1 MNSSDY
7 YGNMG
12 VLSRNMVS
20 APTMMAE
27 DFGTNALDS
36 LKTSSG
42 VSTDRYSETNVQVA
56 GIDEPDIVKTDGQ
69 NIYYSKQ
76 PNYYMYERMMVPS
89 NGILPYP
96 QATAET
102 DVIKSWPLSDMSLL
116 AKIDKTGEILVKDNM
131 LVVFS
136 GREINSSLV
145 SYMGKTV
152 ILSIARDITERK
164 KLDEQITQLAYF
176 DPLTKLPNRRLFD
189 DRLLQAI
196 SASTRSACHGA
207 LMFIDLDN
215 FKPLN
220 DTHGHEAGD
229 ELLIEAARRIKA
241 CIRATDTVSRFGG
254 DEFVVLINGLT
265 TERIASKSEA
275 VNISE
280 KIRNALAEP
289 YLLILRHGSVTDQ
302 TVEHQCTASIGVTL
316 FSNHK
321 ANSAEII
328 KRADAA
334 MYKAKQAGRNQIR
347 LDEAY

>member
-1 MNSSDY
+1 MLDITERKKAEYELRQSEERFRSIFECAADSVLLISMDGHVRDANQEACRT
-7 YGNMG
+7 YGFTLAEFIGMHVREFVQPDHINEF
-12 VLSRNMVS
+12 VDAFATIKSERNYFVQAVHIRKDGLPFPVELHI
-20 APTMMAE
+20 APLAQ
-27 DFGTNALDS
+27 N
-36 LKTSSG
+36 
-42 VSTDRYSETNVQVA
+42 SET
-56 GIDEPDIVKTDGQ
+56 
-69 NIYYSKQ
+69 
-76 PNYYMYERMMVPS
+76 
-89 NGILPYP
+89 
-96 QATAET
+96 
-102 DVIKSWPLSDMSLL
+102 LL
-116 AKIDKTGEILVKDNM
+116 LCFI
-131 LVVFS
+131 
-136 GREINSSLV
+136 
-145 SYMGKTV
+145 
-152 ILSIARDITERK
+152 RDITERK
-164 KLDEQITQLAYF
+164 KLDEQIKQLAFF